1 MSGPIRV
8 LIADDHALVREG
20 IRQVLAESEGFQV
33 VAEAGRGDQALALA
47 RLHEPD
53 VAVLDITMEGGSG
66 LDAAAQLRQ
75 TLPNVRILI
84 LSMHHHAQYLLQA
97 VRAGAHG
104 YVLKDGQPAELR
116 EAVRAVHGGR
126 TFYSPP
132 VADRLSA
139 ALRGELEDQQRQNAL
154 ERLTARERDVLARVS
169 NGLTSKEIAAELGIS
184 PRTVETHRESL
195 MRKLDIRNMAGLIR
209 FALESDRRRYLIPR
223 HRSTP

>member
-1 MSGPIRV
+1 LSGPIRV

-47 RLHEPD
+47 QQHEPD

-116 EAVRAVHGGR
+116 EAVRAVHSGR

-132 VADRLSA
+132 VADKLSA
-139 ALRGELEDQQRQNAL
+139 ALRGELEDQQRRNAL
-154 ERLTARERDVLARVS
+154 ERLTARERDVLVRVS

-209 FALESDRRRYLIPR
+209 FALESDLRN
-223 HRSTP
+223 T

>member
-1 MSGPIRV
+1 MSGLIRV

-47 RLHEPD
+47 QQHEPD

-132 VADRLSA
+132 VADKLSA
-139 ALRGELEDQQRQNAL
+139 ALRGELEDQQRQNAF
-154 ERLTARERDVLARVS
+154 ERLTARERDVLVRVS

-209 FALESDRRRYLIPR
+209 FALESDLWN
-223 HRSTP
+223 T

>member
-1 MSGPIRV
+1 MSGLIRV

-47 RLHEPD
+47 QQHEPD

-66 LDAAAQLRQ
+66 LDAAAKLRQ

-132 VADRLSA
+132 VADKLSA
-139 ALRGELEDQQRQNAL
+139 ALRGELEDQQRQNAF
-154 ERLTARERDVLARVS
+154 ERLTARERDVLVRVS

-209 FALESDRRRYLIPR
+209 FALESDLWN
-223 HRSTP
+223 T

>member
-47 RLHEPD
+47 QQHEPD

-116 EAVRAVHGGR
+116 EAVRAVHRGR

-132 VADRLSA
+132 VADKLSA
-139 ALRGELEDQQRQNAL
+139 ALRGELEDQQRQNAF
-154 ERLTARERDVLARVS
+154 ERLTARERDVLVRVS

-209 FALESDRRRYLIPR
+209 FALESDLRN
-223 HRSTP
+223 T

>member
-20 IRQVLAESEGFQV
+20 IRQVLAESEGFHV

-47 RLHEPD
+47 QQHEPD

-75 TLPNVRILI
+75 TLPNVRVLI

-132 VADRLSA
+132 VADKLSA
-139 ALRGELEDQQRQNAL
+139 ALRGELEDQQRQNAF
-154 ERLTARERDVLARVS
+154 ERLTAREREVLVRVS

-209 FALESDRRRYLIPR
+209 FALESDLRN
-223 HRSTP
+223 T

>member
-1 MSGPIRV
+1 LSGPIRV

-47 RLHEPD
+47 QQHEPD

-66 LDAAAQLRQ
+66 LDAAAHLRQ

-116 EAVRAVHGGR
+116 EAVRAVHRGR

-132 VADRLSA
+132 VADKLSA
-139 ALRGELEDQQRQNAL
+139 ALRGELEDQQRQNAF
-154 ERLTARERDVLARVS
+154 ERLTARERDVLVRVS

-209 FALESDRRRYLIPR
+209 FALESDLRN
-223 HRSTP
+223 T